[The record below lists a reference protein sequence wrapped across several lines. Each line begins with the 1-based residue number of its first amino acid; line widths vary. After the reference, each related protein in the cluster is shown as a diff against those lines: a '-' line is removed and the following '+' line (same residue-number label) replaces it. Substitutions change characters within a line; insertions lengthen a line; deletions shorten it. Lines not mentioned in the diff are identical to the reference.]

1 MTTAALPEVAAAERM
16 RRLERSLWESEGFG
30 EAVAELAAGR
40 PATFDGAWGSSCAL
54 LAVGLAKGGQEDS
67 SSPPRAEYV
76 VAVLPTQREA
86 DEFTADLELFTAERP
101 LLYPAWERDPDEQ
114 VVQEES
120 FGERLRTIKRLLA
133 KSENGQRTQLLVP
146 FRLCCNLPPSEP
158 PSNRLHAAWR
168 WGVKSKLNRC
178 SAG

>member
-16 RRLERSLWESEGFG
+16 RRLDKTLWECEGFG
-30 EAVAELAAGR
+30 EAVADLAAGR

-54 LAVGLAKGGQEDS
+54 LAAALADS
-67 SSPPRAEYV
+67 QAEGHQADYV
-76 VAVLPTQREA
+76 VAILPTQREA

-133 KSENGQRTQLLVP
+133 KSRDGQGTQLLVTSIQALLQP
-146 FRLCCNLPPSEP
+146 SIERATIETGTRRLAVGERVEVEP
-158 PSNRLHAAWR
+158 LLR
-168 WGVKSKLNRC
+168 WL
-178 SAG
+178 